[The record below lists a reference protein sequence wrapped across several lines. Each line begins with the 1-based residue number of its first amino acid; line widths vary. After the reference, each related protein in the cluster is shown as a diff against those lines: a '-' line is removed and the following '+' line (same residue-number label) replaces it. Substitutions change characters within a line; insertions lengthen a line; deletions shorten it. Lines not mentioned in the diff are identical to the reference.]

1 MSGASMEEFRA
12 DKCRLQDSLL
22 DLLAKFETQWGVRVS
37 EVVLVKT
44 YRRNCEFPNIA
55 GITLKVEV

>member
-44 YRRNCEFPNIA
+44 YRLNSEFSHIA
-55 GITLKVEV
+55 GVTLKVEV